1 VRRRN
6 TEGYPASTSGR
17 IVRRGEVET
26 LRSVGHRYGGD
37 SRKEL
42 GYRSAGPTIVIT
54 DLGILRSDPRTKELT
69 LTALHPGVTEEDL
82 EEFGRISCDSPV
94 IRAVSGSGARENG
107 DSR

>member
-1 VRRRN
+1 M
-6 TEGYPASTSGR
+6 
-17 IVRRGEVET
+17 VRRGEVET

-54 DLGILRSDPRTKELT
+54 DLGILRPDPRTKELT